1 MILGW
6 QWSASPGVVRFHPGL
21 SPLLIVSLPPPT
33 RVGTCLL
40 FQVSSFK
47 LLGLEYPPCP
57 PLPPRAALSRIL
69 GASLLAHSPHR
80 ISPPSLPLLCG
91 VNGERD
97 STDSPHSLLSPPRR
111 LALEPH
117 GSPPSLSLRTLV
129 CLIASSP
136 PSISLRVCVCV
147 CVKRRELDLT
157 LPALGKRTYC
167 TAPHSHQSYVMVRG
181 LRSARSVSSHTWPFS
196 RQSPVSCLS
205 LCLPCPPLSIISLSL
220 SLNLKTWDLGSSLCV
235 VCVECVKCVE
245 GVCVCA
251 RKLRS
256 RGPVPQLWYYDGKNS
271 MHLLPTI
278 E

>member
-1 MILGW
+1 MW
-6 QWSASPGVVRFHPGL
+6 FDSTPA

-69 GASLLAHSPHR
+69 GASLLGHSPHR

-97 STDSPHSLLSPPRR
+97 STDSPHSLLFPPRR

-136 PSISLRVCVCV
+136 PSISLRVCPPSPSVCV
-147 CVKRRELDLT
+147 RVCKRRELDLT
-157 LPALGKRTYC
+157 LPLPSLFPPRWG
-167 TAPHSHQSYVMVRG
+167 
-181 LRSARSVSSHTWPFS
+181 SARTVQHLT
-196 RQSPVSCLS
+196 L
-205 LCLPCPPLSIISLSL
+205 I
-220 SLNLKTWDLGSSLCV
+220 NL
-235 VCVECVKCVE
+235 
-245 GVCVCA
+245 
-251 RKLRS
+251 
-256 RGPVPQLWYYDGKNS
+256 
-271 MHLLPTI
+271 M
-278 E
+278 

>member
-1 MILGW
+1 MYIDGDMKETSISQSRW
-6 QWSASPGVVRFHPGL
+6 TD
-21 SPLLIVSLPPPT
+21 LPP
-33 RVGTCLL
+33 VSSFK

-69 GASLLAHSPHR
+69 GASLLGHSPHR
-80 ISPPSLPLLCG
+80 ISPPSVPLLCG

-147 CVKRRELDLT
+147 CVNGE
-157 LPALGKRTYC
+157 
-167 TAPHSHQSYVMVRG
+167 S
-181 LRSARSVSSHTWPFS
+181 W
-196 RQSPVSCLS
+196 
-205 LCLPCPPLSIISLSL
+205 I
-220 SLNLKTWDLGSSLCV
+220 
-235 VCVECVKCVE
+235 
-245 GVCVCA
+245 
-251 RKLRS
+251 
-256 RGPVPQLWYYDGKNS
+256 
-271 MHLLPTI
+271 
-278 E
+278 

>member
-1 MILGW
+1 MGVSSTRVGDHRG
-6 QWSASPGVVRFHPGL
+6 SARTVQYLSKNHMMVSGLRSARSGALPHLAVFARREPCVSPLSLL
-21 SPLLIVSLPPPT
+21 SPLSPVSRSFLSLYLVSTWTCDFGLAVVCLSRCGSIPPRPLLSLSYPSPPPT

-69 GASLLAHSPHR
+69 GASLLGHSPHR

-147 CVKRRELDLT
+147 CVNGE
-157 LPALGKRTYC
+157 
-167 TAPHSHQSYVMVRG
+167 S
-181 LRSARSVSSHTWPFS
+181 W
-196 RQSPVSCLS
+196 
-205 LCLPCPPLSIISLSL
+205 I
-220 SLNLKTWDLGSSLCV
+220 
-235 VCVECVKCVE
+235 
-245 GVCVCA
+245 
-251 RKLRS
+251 
-256 RGPVPQLWYYDGKNS
+256 
-271 MHLLPTI
+271 
-278 E
+278 

>member
-1 MILGW
+1 MGVSSTRVGDHRGSARTVQYLSKNHMMVSGLRSARSGALPHLAVFARQRALCGVSPLSPLSSLSRLSIISLSISSRLVILGW
-6 QWSASPGVVRFHPGL
+6 QWSASRGVVRFHPGL

-47 LLGLEYPPCP
+47 LLGLEYPPVLLS
-57 PLPPRAALSRIL
+57 LPAPRSLEYLGLSAGTL
-69 GASLLAHSPHR
+69 S

-136 PSISLRVCVCV
+136 PSISLRVCVC
-147 CVKRRELDLT
+147 KRRELDLT
-157 LPALGKRTYC
+157 LPLPSLFPPRWG
-167 TAPHSHQSYVMVRG
+167 
-181 LRSARSVSSHTWPFS
+181 SARTVQHLT
-196 RQSPVSCLS
+196 L
-205 LCLPCPPLSIISLSL
+205 I
-220 SLNLKTWDLGSSLCV
+220 NL
-235 VCVECVKCVE
+235 
-245 GVCVCA
+245 
-251 RKLRS
+251 
-256 RGPVPQLWYYDGKNS
+256 
-271 MHLLPTI
+271 M
-278 E
+278 

>member
-1 MILGW
+1 MGVSSTRVGDHRGSARTVQYLSKNHMMVSGLRSARSGALPHLAVFARQRALCVSPLSPLSSLSRLSIISLSISSRLGLVILGW
-6 QWSASPGVVRFHPGL
+6 QWSASPGVVRFHPG
-21 SPLLIVSLPPPT
+21 PLLSLSYPSPPPT

-69 GASLLAHSPHR
+69 GASLLGHSPHR

-136 PSISLRVCVCV
+136 PSISLRVCVC
-147 CVKRRELDLT
+147 KRR
-157 LPALGKRTYC
+157 
-167 TAPHSHQSYVMVRG
+167 S
-181 LRSARSVSSHTWPFS
+181 W
-196 RQSPVSCLS
+196 
-205 LCLPCPPLSIISLSL
+205 I
-220 SLNLKTWDLGSSLCV
+220 
-235 VCVECVKCVE
+235 
-245 GVCVCA
+245 
-251 RKLRS
+251 
-256 RGPVPQLWYYDGKNS
+256 
-271 MHLLPTI
+271 
-278 E
+278 

>member
-1 MILGW
+1 MW
-6 QWSASPGVVRFHPGL
+6 FDSTP
-21 SPLLIVSLPPPT
+21 
-33 RVGTCLL
+33 
-40 FQVSSFK
+40 
-47 LLGLEYPPCP
+47 
-57 PLPPRAALSRIL
+57 
-69 GASLLAHSPHR
+69 ASLLSLSYPSPR
-80 ISPPSLPLLCG
+80 PRELGLASCFKFQASSFLDLNIPPVLLSLPAPRSLEYLGLSAGTLSISPPSLPLLCG

-97 STDSPHSLLSPPRR
+97 STDSPHSLLFPPRR

-136 PSISLRVCVCV
+136 PSISLRVCVC
-147 CVKRRELDLT
+147 KRRELDLT
-157 LPALGKRTYC
+157 LPLPSLFPPRWGSARTVQHL
-167 TAPHSHQSYVMVRG
+167 TLINLMMVRG

-205 LCLPCPPLSIISLSL
+205 LSALSPPLDHLSL
-220 SLNLKTWDLGSSLCV
+220 SLAESQNLGLGLLSLCG

-271 MHLLPTI
+271 MHLLPSQ
-278 E
+278 

>member
-1 MILGW
+1 MW
-6 QWSASPGVVRFHPGL
+6 FDSTPA

-69 GASLLAHSPHR
+69 GASLLGHSPHR

-97 STDSPHSLLSPPRR
+97 STDSPHSLLFPPRR

-136 PSISLRVCVCV
+136 PSISLRVCVC
-147 CVKRRELDLT
+147 KRRELDLT
-157 LPALGKRTYC
+157 LPLPSLFPPRWGSARTVQHL
-167 TAPHSHQSYVMVRG
+167 TLINLMMVRG

-205 LCLPCPPLSIISLSL
+205 LSALSPPLDHLSL
-220 SLNLKTWDLGSSLCV
+220 SLAESQNLGLGLLSLCG

-245 GVCVCA
+245 CVFVHGNSGVGGLYHSC
-251 RKLRS
+251 
-256 RGPVPQLWYYDGKNS
+256 GIIT
-271 MHLLPTI
+271 LL
-278 E
+278 

>member
-1 MILGW
+1 MGVSSTRVGDHRGSARTVQYLSKNHMMVSGLRSARSGALPHLAVFARQRALCVSPLSPLSSLSRLSIISLSISSRLVILGW

-69 GASLLAHSPHR
+69 GASLLGHSPHR

-97 STDSPHSLLSPPRR
+97 STDSPHSLLFPPRR

-147 CVKRRELDLT
+147 CVN
-157 LPALGKRTYC
+157 G
-167 TAPHSHQSYVMVRG
+167 
-181 LRSARSVSSHTWPFS
+181 VSW
-196 RQSPVSCLS
+196 
-205 LCLPCPPLSIISLSL
+205 I
-220 SLNLKTWDLGSSLCV
+220 
-235 VCVECVKCVE
+235 
-245 GVCVCA
+245 
-251 RKLRS
+251 
-256 RGPVPQLWYYDGKNS
+256 
-271 MHLLPTI
+271 
-278 E
+278 

>member
-1 MILGW
+1 MCLPSLSSLLSLPSLDHFSLSLSSRLGLVILGW

-21 SPLLIVSLPPPT
+21 SSPYRIPPPAHESWDLPP
-33 RVGTCLL
+33 VSSFKL
-40 FQVSSFK
+40 QVSSFK

-69 GASLLAHSPHR
+69 GASLLGHSPHR
-80 ISPPSLPLLCG
+80 ISPPSVPLLCG

-97 STDSPHSLLSPPRR
+97 STDSPHSLLFPPRR

-136 PSISLRVCVCV
+136 PSISLRVCVC
-147 CVKRRELDLT
+147 KRRELDLT
-157 LPALGKRTYC
+157 LPLPSLSPPRCGSARTVQHL
-167 TAPHSHQSYVMVRG
+167 TLINLMMVRG

-205 LCLPCPPLSIISLSL
+205 LC
-220 SLNLKTWDLGSSLCV
+220 
-235 VCVECVKCVE
+235 
-245 GVCVCA
+245 
-251 RKLRS
+251 
-256 RGPVPQLWYYDGKNS
+256 
-271 MHLLPTI
+271 
-278 E
+278 